1 MSREALLNC
10 EISKNAFIK
19 PMIVECGIRKNLL
32 QTSVGNIEQIR
43 RQIRAK
49 VLQQR
54 NIGQHV
60 SVSPIPV
67 GGSVRDPSSLVR
79 TRAQLRSHTLEHC
92 PPHRSHVATSPLHVA
107 GHTSRSTSPLHV
119 AEHCISRTT
128 SPLHAVGHHTSS
140 TNVASA
146 MSPKIVPHGV
156 SSLHEMSPQSVTRE
170 RTPYKGK
177 HVESEHEDID
187 THTAQIDG
195 LISETDR
202 LLKSQ
207 NAHQAR
213 RGANVRQDDL
223 LAEIERD
230 LASLPGGR
238 HSCKTLLE
246 LEDEINALI
255 NN

>member
-67 GGSVRDPSSLVR
+67 GGSVRDPSSIVR
-79 TRAQLRSHTLEHC
+79 TRAQLRSHTLENC
-92 PPHRSHVATSPLHVA
+92 PTNKLYTSRATSPVHVRHVA
-107 GHTSRSTSPLHV
+107 GHTSRATSPLHLLG
-119 AEHCISRTT
+119 HCISRTT
-128 SPLHAVGHHTSS
+128 SPLHAAENRTSS
-140 TNVASA
+140 TTSPLHVAGA

-156 SSLHEMSPQSVTRE
+156 SSLHEMSPKSITRE

-177 HVESEHEDID
+177 HVESEHEDVE
-187 THTAQIDG
+187 THTAH
-195 LISETDR
+195 L
-202 LLKSQ
+202 
-207 NAHQAR
+207 R
-213 RGANVRQDDL
+213 RDDL

-230 LASLPGGR
+230 LASLPKG